1 MSEAYLAGITCEAF
15 EVEWESVQTAK
26 KLFEVVPPFFH
37 ELFGHCSKTGRRQQR
52 LKVRKSQKI
61 FNRELVST
69 VLVVCFCVLA
79 FSIFTT
85 FSQNFFVVLIFQKKN
100 HMNDL
105 KDHTDIP
112 TCSKVYQVP
121 MATKILMATKSF
133 NGNKKFQWKLSSN
146 GNKSSN
152 GN

>member
-61 FNRELVST
+61 FSCLQIRQKTNK
-69 VLVVCFCVLA
+69 
-79 FSIFTT
+79 
-85 FSQNFFVVLIFQKKN
+85 FVINLCPILKKIVET
-100 HMNDL
+100 
-105 KDHTDIP
+105 KDKNT
-112 TCSKVYQVP
+112 
-121 MATKILMATKSF
+121 L
-133 NGNKKFQWKLSSN
+133 L
-146 GNKSSN
+146 
-152 GN
+152 